1 MKRYVKSALSDDDKV
16 DLLAKTTDG
25 NWVKIFEGITRRQ
38 ADDIWE
44 AGFATG
50 QNKFSIEDET
60 SKRVHEMNMRTLRG
74 GR

>member
-1 MKRYVKSALSDDDKV
+1 MKRYVKSALNDDDKV
-16 DLLAKTTDG
+16 DLLAKTADG
-25 NWVKIFEGITRRQ
+25 KWVKIFEGISRRQ

-50 QNKFSIEDET
+50 QNNFSIEDET
-60 SKRVHEMNMRTLRG
+60 SKRIHEMNMRTLRG

>member
-25 NWVKIFEGITRRQ
+25 KWVKIFEGITRRQ

-50 QNKFSIEDET
+50 QNNFSIEDET
-60 SKRVHEMNMRTLRG
+60 SKRIHEMNMRTLRG
-74 GR
+74 GK